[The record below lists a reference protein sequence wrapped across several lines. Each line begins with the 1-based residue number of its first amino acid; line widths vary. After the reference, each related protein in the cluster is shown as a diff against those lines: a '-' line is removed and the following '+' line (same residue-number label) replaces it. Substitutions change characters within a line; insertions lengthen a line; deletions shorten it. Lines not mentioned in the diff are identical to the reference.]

1 MPKRSRK
8 SLIAKPEDSIKC
20 SNTPKDVYDFDIE
33 SASDKKCLNITKPPE
48 IKINDKIYNEAVK
61 NNIDDCS
68 DFTSEKANRR
78 GRRQLTKVGQ
88 SAFSSTPTLKQ
99 QRLKMNKMK
108 GQELAEFCESSQKKV
123 CLVF

>member
-68 DFTSEKANRR
+68 DFTSEKVNRR

-99 QRLKMNKMK
+99 QRLKMNILNIK
-108 GQELAEFCESSQKKV
+108 
-123 CLVF
+123 